1 MVIKD
6 SNISANESQQSDSFV
21 EKNIELIK
29 KELKKIIR
37 SLNNSTTLSQ
47 KDSILSKM
55 PKIITVTNESKMRL

>member
-21 EKNIELIK
+21 GKNIELIK

-37 SLNNSTTLSQ
+37 SLNNSTTISQ

>member
-37 SLNNSTTLSQ
+37 SLNNSTTISQ

-55 PKIITVTNESKMRL
+55 PKIITATNESKMRL